1 VEERKF
7 IFLGWEVSVAT
18 FPDEAGTLLRLI
30 HNESSY
36 DGIVIGDTSW
46 HHLAL
51 ATDGSTTTLWV
62 DGYAAAQSTAGFN
75 VNGGWLQLG
84 NPGASAQTIEMDE
97 VRLSNVVR
105 YSAGFIP
112 MALTDDENTL
122 GYWRFNEGSLD
133 ADFPTVYDLS
143 GNGLHLGLGLDGAG
157 QAAWNPDAPVRTDT
171 ENALVINEIMQ
182 NPSAVSDPLGEWVEI
197 HSRWFTPVHLKDF
210 ILADDGTDA
219 HTIATD
225 VAIPAGGYAVLA
237 SNADTATNAG
247 LIADYEFSG
256 FSLGNSSDEVV
267 LSDAGGT
274 ELDRV
279 EYDNGATFPDPSGA
293 SMELIAPHYD
303 NSIGSNWSTG
313 IVPYGD
319 GDLGSPGRRNDVFSG
334 QIVLS
339 DSTFN
344 FGGVVSGEDI
354 SDTLIISNMGV
365 RRLMVDSITV
375 SLPEYSLTPTS
386 AMLEIGDSVEI
397 FIAYAPNA
405 AGVYNDNVQIYS
417 DDPIN
422 PLVTVPLY
430 GVGISD
436 VPDIIV
442 MTADDDSLSAY
453 GFPYTRI
460 GSPRTFSMDVINI
473 GAEDLEID
481 EIVITGDDNA
491 FSVDVSSLY
500 LELYDTTAVT
510 VTFNPPSNGTYA
522 ATLSLT
528 SNDPDEAL
536 YTIAFDGIA
545 SQYIIFYVP
554 DEIATIQAALDSAL
568 AGDTIH
574 VAPGTYGANLT
585 FPASDLVLRG
595 AGADSTILT
604 GGDSSVVLTVDGGQ
618 SSATIISGLTIRNGS
633 GTNGGGVLIDG
644 GSNPVIRNILF
655 YDNSASH
662 GAGVYVSG
670 FSNPTFDHTTFVLNS
685 ASTGGAGVSVAG
697 GSSVAINNSILSA
710 NNGSAIEVINGSE
723 TTTYSIVDGGNA
735 GTGNLDALPQFV
747 NPGSGDFH
755 LQWGSPAID
764 SGDPGSDSDPDGT
777 VTDMG
782 VFYYDQSYQPPNAPT
797 GLAFTPAAAEV
808 TLQWPA
814 SPESD
819 VTSYII
825 YKGLTTDQL
834 DSIDLVN
841 TPSISYV
848 DQDFDPSTVAYYQV
862 AAVDTSQ
869 LLSERS
875 EILTVSYPL
884 ITTATTQVDFGN
896 VLFETQEVRTISVQ
910 NIGSME
916 LTIDSIYV
924 VDQDHFSVSVG
935 GRVLF
940 PASGFNIKDVQTP
953 SLSAIQ
959 NSGHDQ
965 DKNGLNMENSIKG
978 SDEIVRIS
986 LDEFSVLPGDSLEIT
1001 LTFSSPDTGSYT
1013 TNLFV
1018 SSDDPVGNNLL
1029 SMALDAQSVSPEI
1042 SLTKTMSVVTYVNND
1057 IPFNIAVNN
1066 PGGWPLDYNIEV
1078 EADWFGFNWLVAN
1091 QPAGQVPGFTT
1102 TDLEVNI
1109 ANTANIDP
1117 GALQGY
1123 VYFNTNTG
1131 SDPGQLVRTD
1141 TVSIY

>member
-1 VEERKF
+1 
-7 IFLGWEVSVAT
+7 
-18 FPDEAGTLLRLI
+18 
-30 HNESSY
+30 
-36 DGIVIGDTSW
+36 
-46 HHLAL
+46 
-51 ATDGSTTTLWV
+51 
-62 DGYAAAQSTAGFN
+62 
-75 VNGGWLQLG
+75 
-84 NPGASAQTIEMDE
+84 
-97 VRLSNVVR
+97 
-105 YSAGFIP
+105 
-112 MALTDDENTL
+112 
-122 GYWRFNEGSLD
+122 
-133 ADFPTVYDLS
+133 
-143 GNGLHLGLGLDGAG
+143 
-157 QAAWNPDAPVRTDT
+157 
-171 ENALVINEIMQ
+171 MQ
-182 NPSAVSDPLGEWVEI
+182 NPSEVSDPLGEWVEI

-293 SMELIAPHYD
+293 SMELIAPFLD
-303 NSIGSNWSTG
+303 NAQGTNWATG
-313 IVPYGD
+313 VTPYGD
-319 GDLGSPGRRNDVFSG
+319 GDLGSPGRRNDAFSG
-334 QIVLS
+334 QIVIS

-405 AGVYNDNVQIYS
+405 AGVNNDNVQIYS

-442 MTADDDSLSAY
+442 MTADNDSLSAY
-453 GFPYTRI
+453 NFPYTRI

-585 FPASDLVLRG
+585 FPTSDLVLRG

-735 GTGNLDALPQFV
+735 GTGNLDTIPQFE

-808 TLQWPA
+808 TLQWTA

-875 EILTVSYPL
+875 E
-884 ITTATTQVDFGN
+884 
-896 VLFETQEVRTISVQ
+896 
-910 NIGSME
+910 
-916 LTIDSIYV
+916 
-924 VDQDHFSVSVG
+924 
-935 GRVLF
+935 
-940 PASGFNIKDVQTP
+940 
-953 SLSAIQ
+953 
-959 NSGHDQ
+959 
-965 DKNGLNMENSIKG
+965 
-978 SDEIVRIS
+978 
-986 LDEFSVLPGDSLEIT
+986 
-1001 LTFSSPDTGSYT
+1001 
-1013 TNLFV
+1013 
-1018 SSDDPVGNNLL
+1018 
-1029 SMALDAQSVSPEI
+1029 
-1042 SLTKTMSVVTYVNND
+1042 
-1057 IPFNIAVNN
+1057 
-1066 PGGWPLDYNIEV
+1066 
-1078 EADWFGFNWLVAN
+1078 
-1091 QPAGQVPGFTT
+1091 
-1102 TDLEVNI
+1102 
-1109 ANTANIDP
+1109 
-1117 GALQGY
+1117 
-1123 VYFNTNTG
+1123 
-1131 SDPGQLVRTD
+1131 
-1141 TVSIY
+1141 